1 MVGRPRARARWTR
14 DDRGEE
20 APNGS
25 VPRLR
30 TKIDRSSRTEQA
42 SEGRTL
48 IEKFERHSEAVAFA
62 VVLLTA
68 EDRGGLADADPGTYL
83 PRARQNVI
91 LELGYFVGTLKRRG
105 VCVLHEPG
113 VEIPSDFHGVV
124 YVPLDPGGAWRLLL
138 AKEMKAA
145 GLDIDLNKAI

>member
-1 MVGRPRARARWTR
+1 MLVWNDPEADEKIKVYDKGVNITNGESVHDLLVNYRSGDVWAPRVELA
-14 DDRGEE
+14 E
-20 APNGS
+20 ALK
-25 VPRLR
+25 V
-30 TKIDRSSRTEQA
+30 
-42 SEGRTL
+42 
-48 IEKFERHSEAVAFA
+48 
-62 VVLLTA
+62 
-68 EDRGGLADADPGTYL
+68 
-83 PRARQNVI
+83 
-91 LELGYFVGTLKRRG
+91 ELGYFVGTLKRRG